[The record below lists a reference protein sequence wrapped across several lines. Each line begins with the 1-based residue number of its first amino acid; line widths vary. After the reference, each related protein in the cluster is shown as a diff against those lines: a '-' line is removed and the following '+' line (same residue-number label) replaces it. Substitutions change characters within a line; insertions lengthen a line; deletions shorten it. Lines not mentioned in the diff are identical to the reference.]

1 MHMFNDGYY
10 MGGMHGGWWLF
21 WLLALLAVGATVLLV
36 RQRTG
41 GSTGVSRESPHEV
54 LRHRLASG
62 GITPAQYEEHKALL
76 DRDGPPPG

>member
-21 WLLALLAVGATVLLV
+21 WLLAILAVGATVLL
-36 RQRTG
+36 
-41 GSTGVSRESPHEV
+41 EV